1 MKSKPLHIKLDQKQE
16 ELESELDMQAD
27 VVFKQI
33 FIPGY
38 EVSGL
43 FVFVNG
49 TMDYRAFNEIVLDLS
64 AAQVETRHRVS
75 IEQLVISKIFSVRE
89 QDDVETYET
98 AKEHIFDGKTL
109 LFIDGMVKG
118 YVLNLEK

>member
-16 ELESELDMQAD
+16 NLKSELNMQAD

-49 TMDYRAFNEIVLDLS
+49 TMIILHS
-64 AAQVETRHRVS
+64 M
-75 IEQLVISKIFSVRE
+75 I
-89 QDDVETYET
+89 
-98 AKEHIFDGKTL
+98 
-109 LFIDGMVKG
+109 
-118 YVLNLEK
+118 